1 MWYAA
6 QNIAQTS
13 FFTRHFSPGQVG
25 WMRPNLRTVLHS
37 RICRQSFRGHITTCR
52 YCIGFCFVLIFFCPG
67 CKLFLHLLIMIFF
80 CKLIFSLIKYVFISY
95 RRYKIEIDMTGSF
108 HTSILKLRRTR
119 SCEIS
124 NGACEIH
131 AFRVTTYL
139 RKSVWLW
146 AAQTVPPAHLRVSDC
161 RSCWT
166 DLLVF
171 FNENV
176 HDDAT
181 PTIHEKIRAT
191 VRCCRYSYAAVW
203 ITNQVQLL
211 CG

>member
-1 MWYAA
+1 
-6 QNIAQTS
+6 
-13 FFTRHFSPGQVG
+13 
-25 WMRPNLRTVLHS
+25 
-37 RICRQSFRGHITTCR
+37 
-52 YCIGFCFVLIFFCPG
+52 
-67 CKLFLHLLIMIFF
+67 
-80 CKLIFSLIKYVFISY
+80 
-95 RRYKIEIDMTGSF
+95 MTGSF

-166 DLLVF
+166 DFSTKTYTMTQRRWEL
-171 FNENV
+171 
-176 HDDAT
+176 
-181 PTIHEKIRAT
+181 IRRFMRRFAPPYAIYRT
-191 VRCCRYSYAAVW
+191 KEVKCSCCVDNSYAVGTRYPSCAVRL
-203 ITNQVQLL
+203 TNHHHAWTVQPQQRRPLPRNKSSYFIAGAV
-211 CG
+211 CGCIMPLWSQLRDC